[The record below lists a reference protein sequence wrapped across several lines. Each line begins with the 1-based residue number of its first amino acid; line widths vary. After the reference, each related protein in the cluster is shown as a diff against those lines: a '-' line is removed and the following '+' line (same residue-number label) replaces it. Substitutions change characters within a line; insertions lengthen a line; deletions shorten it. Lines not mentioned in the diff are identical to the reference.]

1 MNLEKLS
8 QSKTLRAAIRI
19 IAFALV
25 ITICVLGVRSCVNER
40 AAYKEL
46 ERTQKELD
54 TVKEKE
60 KLQEQ
65 KVVEADKKAA
75 NLEGQMAGYERGVI
89 DAQKARA
96 EQTVKVEASEQKLKQ
111 SLGKRVVRVREDE
124 TVTDADAVNAYEKG
138 MKP

>member
-1 MNLEKLS
+1 MNLDAIL
-8 QSKTLRAAIRI
+8 QSKVFRV

-46 ERTQKELD
+46 ERAKDELIESERREENQK
-54 TVKEKE
+54 
-60 KLQEQ
+60 QR
-65 KVVEADKKAA
+65 VVEADKKAA

-96 EQTVKVEASEQKLKQ
+96 EQTVRVEASEQKLKQ
-111 SLGKRVVRVREDE
+111 SLGRRVVRVREDE
-124 TVTDADAVNAYEKG
+124 TFSDDEILKVYERG